1 MCVISVC
8 AISHVICRFIIAT
21 PTRYVLYRTYVTIL
35 QSNQRYVCTIHC
47 DVIIYKRG
55 KKTNT

>member
-1 MCVISVC
+1 
-8 AISHVICRFIIAT
+8 VICRFIIAT
-21 PTRYVLYRTYVTIL
+21 PVRYVLYRTYVTIL